1 MSSMTMRASQPG
13 NGENAFTI
21 EDFLVQ
27 ANENGVPTRIRCQ
40 WRLSESAPPEGD
52 LKHVCCLD
60 LIITIVST
68 VPGSVE
74 ARDIKDGDSTTAA
87 SSVALEKIVRA
98 CQSVRSTVVD
108 NQRAAK
114 VILATRR
121 GFLCRNDI
129 LSLRMVHCPYIEAI
143 IDYSVQDVALSPLLS
158 YNPTNLLPL
167 LSSSPGALLLKHSSV
182 SYLDTLEML
191 EMEVKTRL
199 SFDWVLPTQPAA
211 STIAVIGGR
220 PLYDIK
226 KGSYGFRG
234 PFEAA
239 QALGIS
245 LIVLDR
251 PGHWLEGEKY
261 SYLRQDFIA
270 IDVSDDTAL
279 PIIIADA
286 LKGKKLDG
294 IVTFSDEFVIA
305 TAKAAEALSL
315 PTEPVQAILQ
325 AHYKDGTRNALH
337 SSGIQTVRVESSE
350 QLQEAT
356 TVDDLKGLQYP
367 LIVKPCRGGASRGVR
382 KARNHSDLQT
392 AIQKM
397 EKDGLSKHGVLIEQ
411 YIDGPEVDANFAVW
425 NGEVLFCEISDDFP
439 CPGDLSESTTDDD
452 FAETYMVL
460 PSSLPAKE
468 LEILKSSLHQS
479 LLELGFSSGVFHV
492 EARVKNS
499 SMRYEETDGILDL
512 INALNAAAEE
522 PDAFLIEVNARP
534 PGLTVVYSTLYTYG
548 VDYCALQFL
557 RVLGDRERF
566 AALCKPF
573 SSQTQYWCVNIH
585 VPIHRENIL
594 VPHDFFDRV
603 LGRLP
608 EVAPHVARAEFYTQ
622 PGNVVSP
629 IRGVGFFAYFT
640 IHSRVSRRH
649 LLEMTARVREVSR
662 QVVDG
667 E

>member
-1 MSSMTMRASQPG
+1 MLNIST
-13 NGENAFTI
+13 
-21 EDFLVQ
+21 
-27 ANENGVPTRIRCQ
+27 VPTRIRCQ

-68 VPGSVE
+68 ATDSVE

-108 NQRAAK
+108 NQMAAK

-143 IDYSVQDVALSPLLS
+143 INYSVHDVALSPILS
-158 YNPTNLLPL
+158 HNPTNLLPL

-182 SYLDTLEML
+182 SYLGTLEML

-211 STIAVIGGR
+211 SSIAVIGGR
-220 PLYDIK
+220 PLYDMER
-226 KGSYGFRG
+226 GSYGFRG

-251 PGHWLEGEKY
+251 PGHWLEGEKH

-279 PIIIADA
+279 PMIIADA
-286 LKGKKLDG
+286 LKGKQLDG
-294 IVTFSDEFVIA
+294 IITFSDEFVIA

-350 QLQEAT
+350 QLQEPT
-356 TVDDLKGLQYP
+356 
-367 LIVKPCRGGASRGVR
+367 IPCRGGASRGVR

-411 YIDGPEVDANFAVW
+411 YIDGPEVDANFALW
-425 NGEVLFCEISDDFP
+425 NGEVVFCEISDDFP
-439 CPGDLSESTTDDD
+439 CPGDLSDATTDDD

-479 LLELGFSSGVFHV
+479 LLELGFRSGVFHV

-499 SMRYEETDGILDL
+499 SMRYQETDGILDL
-512 INALNAAAEE
+512 INAPDAGAEE

-557 RVLGDRERF
+557 RVLGDRDRF
-566 AALCKPF
+566 DALCKPF

-585 VPIHRENIL
+585 VPIHRDNIL

-603 LGRLP
+603 LGQLP

>member
-1 MSSMTMRASQPG
+1 MEIPLQLLPVSLFRGS
-13 NGENAFTI
+13 
-21 EDFLVQ
+21 
-27 ANENGVPTRIRCQ
+27 
-40 WRLSESAPPEGD
+40 SAPVKIG
-52 LKHVCCLD
+52 
-60 LIITIVST
+60 ST
-68 VPGSVE
+68 
-74 ARDIKDGDSTTAA
+74 A
-87 SSVALEKIVRA
+87 
-98 CQSVRSTVVD
+98 VD
-108 NQRAAK
+108 NKIALK
-114 VILATRR
+114 VILAIHP

-129 LSLRMVHCPYIEAI
+129 LSLRMVHCPHIETVI
-143 IDYSVQDVALSPLLS
+143 RYSAKDVALSPVPS
-158 YNPTNLLPL
+158 HNPTGLLPF
-167 LSSSPGALLLKHSSV
+167 LSSSPGALLLKNSSA
-182 SYLDTLEML
+182 SYLDALEVL
-191 EMEVKTRL
+191 DMEVKTRL

-211 STIAVIGGR
+211 STVAIVGGR
-220 PLYDIK
+220 PLYDMER
-226 KGSYGFRG
+226 GSYGSRG

-239 QALGIS
+239 RALGIS

-251 PGHWLEGEKY
+251 PGHWLEEEKY
-261 SYLRQDFIA
+261 SYLRQDFVA

-279 PIIIADA
+279 PILIANA
-286 LKGKKLDG
+286 LKGRKLDG
-294 IVTFSDEFVIA
+294 IITFSDEFVIA

-325 AHYKDGTRNALH
+325 AHYKDGTRDALH
-337 SSGIQTVRVESSE
+337 SSGIRTVRIDGSE
-350 QLQEAT
+350 QLQEPSIVEELRA
-356 TVDDLKGLQYP
+356 LQYP

-382 KARNHSDLQT
+382 KARNPSDLQS
-392 AIQKM
+392 AVKKM
-397 EKDGLSKHGVLIEQ
+397 ERDGLSKHRVLIEE
-411 YIDGPEVDANFAVW
+411 YIDGPEVDANFALW

-439 CPGDLSESTTDDD
+439 CPGDLSDATTDDD

-460 PSSLPAKE
+460 PSSLPTRE

-479 LLELGFSSGVFHV
+479 LLELGFRSGVFHV

-499 SMRYEETDGILDL
+499 LMRYKRTDGILDL
-512 INALNAAAEE
+512 ANIPGAGIEE
-522 PDAFLIEVNARP
+522 PDAFLIEVNVRP

-573 SSQTQYWCVNIH
+573 ASQTQYWCVNIH

-594 VPHDFFDRV
+594 VPHDFFEKV

-608 EVAPHVARAEFYTQ
+608 EVVPHVSRAEFYTQ

-640 IHSRVSRRH
+640 INSTISRRH

-662 QVVDG
+662 QMVDG